1 MDSAYPGAPRD
12 DVEVKLVEHISCR
25 EFLALR
31 GFARDLCTGISRF
44 LADSRENE
52 TVSIAMRIKD
62 HGLYLCNYYDR
73 QKSYG
78 TIATAD
84 REKTFSN
91 VKWLFRRKLCASHS
105 TGITGL
111 FRTFSQL
118 LHYQVL
124 TDAAGNELLS
134 KMLAILDSQK
144 KSFSSKAGTEYEHFD
159 HEARL
164 RILKTFSATVNM
176 TELAKYFSGNFTTE
190 YQSLSDICGEVCDE
204 EGNLLEE
211 DGCIFR
217 YSIDPCIYFETNKS
231 LIKNVL
237 VNLLVNAY
245 MYNDKE
251 QRQVELILKTED
263 DRIILSV
270 SDNGNGMTDDVWQ
283 AAITPFGTFQKYSSS
298 EALGLALAKCFCD
311 RFDGELSYRSEIG
324 KGTCVTM
331 SFPCDSRGLPKE
343 FHVSRMPPIPNPYG
357 STYCIMAKGLDPLK

>member
-1 MDSAYPGAPRD
+1 MELTSS
-12 DVEVKLVEHISCR
+12 VKEIYAQS
-25 EFLALR
+25 E
-31 GFARDLCTGISRF
+31 
-44 LADSRENE
+44 EN
-52 TVSIAMRIKD
+52 II
-62 HGLYLCNYYDR
+62 
-73 QKSYG
+73 
-78 TIATAD
+78 
-84 REKTFSN
+84 
-91 VKWLFRRKLCASHS
+91 
-105 TGITGL
+105 
-111 FRTFSQL
+111 
-118 LHYQVL
+118 L
-124 TDAAGNELLS
+124 TDAELNVIWKNHGDLPDVIDISALCDTPENAFILPVEKTATFEYKGRFADSAAMRFEPLRDNGIITNYLIHYYSCMDIERLSDKSGYLRFKSNFLGNIRMELS
-134 KMLAILDSQK
+134 KMLAMLDSQK
-144 KSFSSKAGTEYEHFD
+144 ESFSSKAGTEYEHFD

-283 AAITPFGTFQKYSSS
+283 AAITPFGTLQKYSSS

-311 RFDGELSYRSEIG
+311 HFDGELSYRSEIG

>member
-1 MDSAYPGAPRD
+1 MTVDTKEVVTTIAYMIGVRMSA
-12 DVEVKLVEHISCR
+12 L
-25 EFLALR
+25 
-31 GFARDLCTGISRF
+31 
-44 LADSRENE
+44 
-52 TVSIAMRIKD
+52 TVSYGECSELIEKLQADKD
-62 HGLYLCNYYDR
+62 ATTIRYLCKLR
-73 QKSYG
+73 TVLMQKFK
-78 TIATAD
+78 
-84 REKTFSN
+84 KTDDLMRYQLKNLHNIERLSDKSGYLRFKSN
-91 VKWLFRRKLCASHS
+91 FL
-105 TGITGL
+105 
-111 FRTFSQL
+111 
-118 LHYQVL
+118 
-124 TDAAGNELLS
+124 GNIRMELS
-134 KMLAILDSQK
+134 KMLAMLDSQK
-144 KSFSSKAGTEYEHFD
+144 ESFSSKAGTEYEHFD

-251 QRQVELILKTED
+251 QRQVELILKTEG
-263 DRIILSV
+263 DRIILSI

>member
-1 MDSAYPGAPRD
+1 MELTSS
-12 DVEVKLVEHISCR
+12 VKEIYAQS
-25 EFLALR
+25 E
-31 GFARDLCTGISRF
+31 
-44 LADSRENE
+44 EN
-52 TVSIAMRIKD
+52 II
-62 HGLYLCNYYDR
+62 
-73 QKSYG
+73 
-78 TIATAD
+78 
-84 REKTFSN
+84 
-91 VKWLFRRKLCASHS
+91 
-105 TGITGL
+105 
-111 FRTFSQL
+111 
-118 LHYQVL
+118 L
-124 TDAAGNELLS
+124 TDAELNVIWKNHGDLPDAIDISALCDTPENAFILPVEKTATFEYKGRFADSAAMRFEPLRDNGIITNYLIHYYSCMDIERLSDKSGYLRFKSNFLGNIRMELS
-134 KMLAILDSQK
+134 KMLAMLDSQK

-245 MYNDKE
+245 MYNNKE
-251 QRQVELILKTED
+251 QRQ
-263 DRIILSV
+263 
-270 SDNGNGMTDDVWQ
+270 VWQ

-311 RFDGELSYRSEIG
+311 RFDGELNYRSEIG

-343 FHVSRMPPIPNPYG
+343 FHVSRMPPIQNPYG

>member
-1 MDSAYPGAPRD
+1 
-12 DVEVKLVEHISCR
+12 
-25 EFLALR
+25 
-31 GFARDLCTGISRF
+31 
-44 LADSRENE
+44 
-52 TVSIAMRIKD
+52 
-62 HGLYLCNYYDR
+62 
-73 QKSYG
+73 
-78 TIATAD
+78 
-84 REKTFSN
+84 
-91 VKWLFRRKLCASHS
+91 
-105 TGITGL
+105 
-111 FRTFSQL
+111 
-118 LHYQVL
+118 
-124 TDAAGNELLS
+124 
-134 KMLAILDSQK
+134 
-144 KSFSSKAGTEYEHFD
+144 
-159 HEARL
+159 
-164 RILKTFSATVNM
+164 M

-251 QRQVELILKTED
+251 QRQVELILKTKD